1 MKVAVTGN
9 IGSGKS
15 TFSAM
20 LKEAMPEFDLINVDQ
35 IVHDLYSDDMFC
47 RELLAKFGT
56 FNKKEVS
63 DLVFINPDDRKWLED
78 MAGKRVD
85 LRLNSLINYSY
96 TNTIVEF
103 PLLFE
108 YSRQLDYDKIITVFC
123 DEETQIERVRERN
136 HFNDDKIK
144 SIIGVQLSTEMKKL
158 LAHHTVDSNCTL
170 AELRTKASELS
181 RTIRSDGLRD
191 RFIRDKGDFT
201 GYQLIWKEIEKA
213 YTQEHRGYHVLAHLG
228 NMFALYDRIR
238 HKLKHPQIVEMAIWF
253 HDFVYNTDQLYAE
266 NERASVQAMV
276 ELFYKHLGRSI
287 SSMKERDLPVLACA
301 GEFILATKGHKITSP
316 YVLSRPD
323 LKRDCEVFLDL
334 DLSVTFGDADTIKW
348 FEDGVRKEFKQYDV
362 MEYAQGRA
370 KALSAFLDRPSIML
384 SDLFA
389 DKEAEARKNLEK
401 IVTNWRL
408 VGGV

>member
-15 TFSAM
+15 TFAAM
-20 LKEAMPEFDLINVDQ
+20 LKEALPEFGMISVDQ
-35 IVHDLYSDDMFC
+35 IVADLYSDDMFC
-47 RELLAKFGT
+47 RELVAKFGT

-63 DLVFINPDDRKWLED
+63 DLVFINPEDRKWLEE

-85 LRLNSLINYSY
+85 MRMNSLMNYNY
-96 TNTIVEF
+96 TNCIVEF

-108 YSRQLDYDKIITVFC
+108 YSRQLDYDKIITVYC
-123 DEETQIERVRERN
+123 DEETQIKRVRERN
-136 HFNDDKIK
+136 HFDDTKIK

-158 LAHHTVDSNCTL
+158 LAHHTIDSNCTL
-170 AELRTKASELS
+170 EYLRKQASAMARQL
-181 RTIRSDGLRD
+181 RSETLRD
-191 RFIRDKGDFT
+191 RFLRDTQQT

-213 YTQEHRGYHVLAHLG
+213 YTESHRGYHVLAHLG
-228 NMFALYDRIR
+228 HMFALYDTIR
-238 HKLKHPQIVEMAIWF
+238 HKLKHPEIVALAIWF
-253 HDFVYNTDQLYAE
+253 HDFVYNTDEAYGE
-266 NERASVQAMV
+266 NEQASVRAMV
-276 ELFYKHLGRSI
+276 ELFYKHLGRSV

-316 YVLSRPD
+316 YILSRPD

-348 FEDGVRKEFKQYDV
+348 FEDGVRKEFKQYPIQD
-362 MEYAQGRA
+362 YAIGRA
-370 KALSAFLDRPSIML
+370 KALGAFAERDQILL

-389 DKEAEARKNLEK
+389 DKEAEARANLEK
-401 IVTNWRL
+401 LVANWRRI
-408 VGGV
+408 GGV